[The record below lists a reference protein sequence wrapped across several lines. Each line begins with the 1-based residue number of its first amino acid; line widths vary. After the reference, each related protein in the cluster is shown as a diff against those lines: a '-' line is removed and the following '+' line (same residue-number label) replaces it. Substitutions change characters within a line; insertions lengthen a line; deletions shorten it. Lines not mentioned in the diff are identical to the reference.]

1 MPFQE
6 WTETIGS
13 SLSEAFVRM
22 WIPAYHQKINHLVM
36 VIANG
41 ACAHSSQS
49 GLADPG
55 ADRLPVRFGE
65 NAGSSRRAELPA
77 GAGLT

>member
-6 WTETIGS
+6 WTETIVS
-13 SLSEAFVRM
+13 SLSEVFVRM
-22 WIPAYHQKINHLVM
+22 WIPAYHHKINHLVM

-41 ACAHSSQS
+41 HALIRSRMAWRIR
-49 GLADPG
+49 G
-55 ADRLPVRFGE
+55 ADRFSVRFGE
-65 NAGSSRRAELPA
+65 NAGSSRRAELTA